1 VDRSK
6 AEVWRSGS
14 KAPAQAASRGK
25 EGSTIF
31 HIAAAGLGYGTRAR
45 WRFQA
50 YTIAMKLFLLLVA
63 TVAYTQQPSGAHDNY
78 YSLTTDARVGERFIT
93 QLQASGVTA
102 ASDSRLDAIAN
113 RLTIHSPQF
122 KYRFLVFDG
131 GKPSQD
137 TAPNAAFPADWR
149 RLDLD
154 EAIAVAGGTV
164 YIPRR
169 LLSRDDA
176 QLMVILA
183 HAMGHVALRH
193 PTRGMTLG
201 ELAQVEVQVASRTVP
216 EEAPLKVKAVALKR
230 FAFDRACEV
239 EADGYGVK
247 LLKDS
252 GVDPATLV
260 AYLRMLPPE
269 PNKEMSVYPAPA
281 ERIESAQKAIAALGR

>member
-1 VDRSK
+1 MR
-6 AEVWRSGS
+6 
-14 KAPAQAASRGK
+14 
-25 EGSTIF
+25 F
-31 HIAAAGLGYGTRAR
+31 FFLLAAA
-45 WRFQA
+45 
-50 YTIAMKLFLLLVA
+50 M
-63 TVAYTQQPSGAHDNY
+63 VAYTQQPSGAHDNY
-78 YSLTTDARVGERFIT
+78 YSPAREAQLGERFIT

-102 ASDSRLDAIAN
+102 TPESRLDAIGN
-113 RLTIHSPQF
+113 RLAVHSPQF
-122 KYRFLVFDG
+122 KYRFVVFDG

-154 EAIAVAGGTV
+154 EAIAIAGGTI
-164 YIPRR
+164 YLPRR
-169 LLSRDDA
+169 LLTRDDS

-216 EEAPLKVKAVALKR
+216 EEAAQEVKAVALKR
-230 FAFDRACEV
+230 FAFDRVCEI
-239 EADGYGVK
+239 EADRYGVK

-260 AYLRMLPPE
+260 AYLRTLPPQQ
-269 PNKEMSVYPAPA
+269 NREMSVYPPTA
-281 ERIESAQKAIAALGR
+281 ERIASVQKEIAASGQ